1 MIKEHNAEKYC
12 CEDISLIENY
22 SAAVAD
28 KTQTWDCHHRAEIL
42 PCGRYTP
49 EQLDR
54 HGLYWNVPAS
64 HLIFLTHSEHMRMH
78 NEGKKLSDEHRAKLS
93 ASHKGKPS
101 SMKGKKLSPEHR
113 AKLSTALKGKL
124 RPLDTCAKISATL
137 KGKHHSAETRAK
149 LSTVLKGRH
158 FSPETRAK
166 MSAAHKGKKL
176 SDEHRVK
183 LSEAAKIREAAKRR
197 HKR

>member
-42 PCGRYTP
+42 PCGRYTA

-64 HLIFLTHSEHMRMH
+64 QLIFLTHSEHMRMH
-78 NEGKKLSDEHRAKLS
+78 NEGKKFSDEHRAKLS
-93 ASHKGKPS
+93 ASLKGKLS

-113 AKLSTALKGKL
+113 AK
-124 RPLDTCAKISATL
+124 ISAAMMGKKHSL
-137 KGKHHSAETRAK
+137 EARAKMSAAKKGKHHSAETRAK
-149 LSTVLKGRH
+149 LSTALKGRH

-166 MSAAHKGKKL
+166 MS
-176 SDEHRVK
+176 
-183 LSEAAKIREAAKRR
+183 EAAKRR
-197 HKR
+197 YKR

>member
-1 MIKEHNAEKYC
+1 MLVFLDYDMIKEHNAEKYC

-42 PCGRYTP
+42 PCGRYTKA
-49 EQLDR
+49 QLDR
-54 HGLYWNVPAS
+54 HGLYWNVPAAQ
-64 HLIFLTHSEHMRMH
+64 LIFLTHSEHMRMH
-78 NEGKKLSDEHRAKLS
+78 NEGKKLSDEYRANLRAAMNRPETRAKMS
-93 ASHKGKPS
+93 A
-101 SMKGKKLSPEHR
+101 
-113 AKLSTALKGKL
+113 AK
-124 RPLDTCAKISATL
+124 

-149 LSTVLKGRH
+149 LSTALKGRH

-166 MSAAHKGKKL
+166 MS
-176 SDEHRVK
+176 
-183 LSEAAKIREAAKRR
+183 EAAKRR